1 MRIVVIYRL
10 LLTTILLV
18 AACSPM
24 RPVLYPNDY
33 FKQVGPAKADQDID
47 ACFQM
52 ANDYKAGTDKT
63 KEIAK
68 DTGKAAVAG
77 AATGAVVGAIVGEA
91 GTGSAIGAAGSATA
105 ALGMWFMR
113 SGEPDPIFKQ
123 FVDQCL
129 MEKGY
134 LPIGWK

>member
-1 MRIVVIYRL
+1 MRIVTISL

-18 AACSPM
+18 AACGPK

-33 FKQVGPAKADQDID
+33 LKHVGPAKADQDIN
-47 ACFQM
+47 ACIQM

-68 DTGKAAVAG
+68 DTGKSAVVG

-91 GTGSAIGAAGSATA
+91 GTGAAIGAAGSATA
-105 ALGMWFMR
+105 AMGSWFMR
-113 SGEPDPIFKQ
+113 SDEPDPIFKE
-123 FVDQCL
+123 FVDRCL
-129 MEKGY
+129 LEKGY
-134 LPIGWK
+134 QPLGWK